1 MRWPMRFP
9 NHKKRYIFLVL
20 YIYYSSQFD
29 IIYFLYFFYTNV
41 KHIYKLV
48 MDRKN
53 NESNTKTSG
62 KGA

>member
-1 MRWPMRFP
+1 MRFP

-20 YIYYSSQFD
+20 YIY
-29 IIYFLYFFYTNV
+29 IYIFYTNV